1 MIQTWSSFAKDN
13 IGELLE
19 GSSNQLK
26 LSLQKISASM
36 DELREILSDMNGL
49 MQKAEKFI
57 EQVRKSTNWKQ
68 QMGCSQRS

>member
-57 EQVRKSTNWKQ
+57 EQVRESTNWKQ